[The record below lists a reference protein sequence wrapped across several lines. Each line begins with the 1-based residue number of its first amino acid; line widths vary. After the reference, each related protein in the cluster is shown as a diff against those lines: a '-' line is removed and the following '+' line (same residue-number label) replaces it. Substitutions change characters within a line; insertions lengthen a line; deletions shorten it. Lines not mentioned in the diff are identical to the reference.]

1 MVLHNTSLGRVAYAA
16 IRLCIVLTC
25 HDLAVG
31 HVLVKQQLFCRSLP
45 SRQASPHSSTT
56 DCHACRR
63 EAPNASRSG
72 VDPRRGAT
80 QAALP
85 ASGPVYTTKMAVAAL
100 AHCFP
105 QAPPHQQGAM
115 QQQGVGPLAAAEEPP
130 IIAAPRHF
138 LQAAMQARL
147 RGQSLQVMPLHH
159 TSPCPD
165 PVCACD
171 TSLYAF
177 NSSCS
182 DLGSQHTSS
191 KCACLASALHLT
203 AVHQDVLV
211 HKHQYIGDFLVAL
224 ASVSHVAVI
233 FSYVVTAQ
241 EGEVMA
247 TPALLQSDK
256 QLLHCAA
263 FEAWPPSSM
272 TEPCPVSQASMAS
285 EASLLPRTEAHSSQ
299 RPRPNQHMMPST
311 GQPAQQPDRQPRSAQ
326 HHQPSVSG
334 MAGDGTGITGSVSI
348 TGNGVGGQTGAP
360 GLHKQGAGVSSVVQ
374 HAAQA
379 DAAGSSAL
387 LASSSSPHV
396 AAASVHAGVPT
407 TAAPD
412 AAPTTAAGMAALAL
426 PQPVDPG
433 MTMYPSAVN
442 VSGISESTRAASS
455 HQPTDAAVSVA
466 TQADNTSTAGAA
478 ANPAEAAFLG
488 DASIHHTT
496 ASNQPGCQTWENSA
510 EYSQALSPQLGF
522 RPLPVT
528 TAAAPLLHATAGS
541 NSSTITAEQS
551 FPPRTRPQFISTALQ
566 CSSRSET
573 AAAHRSGGPTVVLP
587 SRAPTEAAAA
597 DADLHAMP
605 LSGGGSQTVAG
616 VHEPA
621 AGCVLDPAKLKQLE
635 SLHAAAQAAG
645 LTLPWEESE
654 GEDEDSDSSDSVFSG
669 SGSGAGCGRPS
680 LTADVDEV
688 AAHQTSQVCQQCQIA
703 SRQA

>member
-1 MVLHNTSLGRVAYAA
+1 
-16 IRLCIVLTC
+16 
-25 HDLAVG
+25 
-31 HVLVKQQLFCRSLP
+31 
-45 SRQASPHSSTT
+45 
-56 DCHACRR
+56 
-63 EAPNASRSG
+63 
-72 VDPRRGAT
+72 
-80 QAALP
+80 
-85 ASGPVYTTKMAVAAL
+85 
-100 AHCFP
+100 
-105 QAPPHQQGAM
+105 M
-115 QQQGVGPLAAAEEPP
+115 QQQGVGPLAAPEEPP

-159 TSPCPD
+159 TSPCPH

-171 TSLYAF
+171 TGLYAF
-177 NSSCS
+177 NSFSCS
-182 DLGSQHTSS
+182 DLGSQHTIS

-203 AVHQDVLV
+203 AMHQDVLV
-211 HKHQYIGDFLVAL
+211 HKHQYIGDFLVVL

-233 FSYVVTAQ
+233 FSYVVIAQ
-241 EGEVMA
+241 EGKVMV

-263 FEAWPPSSM
+263 LEAGPPSSM

-326 HHQPSVSG
+326 HHQPSVAG
-334 MAGDGTGITGSVSI
+334 MAGDGTGITGTVSI
-348 TGNGVGGQTGAP
+348 SGNGVGVQTGAP

-433 MTMYPSAVN
+433 MTVYPSAVN

-455 HQPTDAAVSVA
+455 HQPTDAAVSGA
-466 TQADNTSTAGAA
+466 TQADNPSTAGAA
-478 ANPAEAAFLG
+478 VNPAEAAFLG

-496 ASNQPGCQTWENSA
+496 ASNQPGCQTWVNSA

-528 TAAAPLLHATAGS
+528 TAAAPLLHAAAGS
-541 NSSTITAEQS
+541 NSSTLTADHS

-566 CSSRSET
+566 CSSRSE
-573 AAAHRSGGPTVVLP
+573 AAAPHSSGVAPVLAP
-587 SRAPTEAAAA
+587 SRALTEPPAA
-597 DADLHAMP
+597 DAGVHAMP
-605 LSGGGSQTVAG
+605 LSGGGSQTVAACQTKQ
-616 VHEPA
+616 A

-688 AAHQTSQVCQQCQIA
+688 AAHQTSQVCQLRPLA
-703 SRQA
+703 SRQT